1 MSAERRL
8 RALGLELPAPPPPA
22 GAYVAARRAGDQL
35 HVSGQGPLLPGGG
48 FVRGKAGAEL
58 TLEQAQE
65 AARLAALSA
74 LATIRAALGT
84 LDRVVAV
91 ARVVGYVNCAPGF
104 DATPAVL
111 DGCSE
116 LLVAVLGEA
125 GRHARSAIG
134 VAELPFGIPVEVD
147 VTAVV
152 AG

>member
-1 MSAERRL
+1 MSAEERM
-8 RALGLELPAPPPPA
+8 RALGLELPAPFAPV

-48 FVRGKAGAEL
+48 FVRGKVGAEL

-74 LATIRAALGT
+74 LATMRDALGT
-84 LDRVVAV
+84 LDRVVAI

-104 DATPAVL
+104 NATPAVL
-111 DGCSE
+111 DGCSK
-116 LLVAVLGEA
+116 LLLDALGEA

-134 VAELPFGIPVEVD
+134 VAELPFDIAVEVD
-147 VTAVV
+147 LTAVV
-152 AG
+152 AD